1 VCEVGLKVGLSTLRR
16 RPFCLMCGQ
25 PQPANCIIDGYG
37 AVLSGIQ
44 TLVSPPLDL
53 DLELSGRLNRAVKA
67 LFVIV
72 RNPTYTV
79 LGKFFMSGKY
89 VGQSCVRSHTDTHS
103 HSHPVSRLPPV
114 FILCPGSTPVF

>member
-1 VCEVGLKVGLSTLRR
+1 MCEVGLKVGLSTLRR

-72 RNPTYTV
+72 RNPTYT
-79 LGKFFMSGKY
+79 MY
-89 VGQSCVRSHTDTHS
+89 VHCFREIFHVRKVRRS
-103 HSHPVSRLPPV
+103 
-114 FILCPGSTPVF
+114 ILC